1 MEDLAVDIHLPQ
13 YRLDGE
19 EVVFVKDKDVI
30 LTRDLE
36 DPSILIVDL
45 GKEAGEVYFK
55 VADLAYAMRLLE
67 WH

>member
-1 MEDLAVDIHLPQ
+1 MEDLTVDIHLPQ

-19 EVVFVKDKDVI
+19 EVAFVKDKDVI

-36 DPSILIVDL
+36 DPEILIMDL
-45 GKEAGEVYFK
+45 GKDLGEVYFK
-55 VADLAYAMRLLE
+55 VTDLAYAMRLLE